1 MVQHRNTKN
10 DPIAAAYA
18 LSVVKEPSRP
28 GFRAAM
34 VNLNPALALSL
45 PSVFTVELEANS
57 GSRHVRS
64 QCITARASAESPFTV
79 SGTGVRH
86 AWALSYVASESSLHA
101 AIRPLRSSQLNRR
114 GGSSVPRVRP
124 GWQPQPRDAISQAN
138 RTLCLGEQVDRGGR
152 ACGNCKPR
160 DIAVPRLQWCAAPD
174 LPPRR
179 PKVEPDFAA
188 GRAAGNHARDAFLIR
203 VAEDGAVRADQ
214 DLTGLHRLQQT
225 GRGVRPVAMVAELDK
240 VERPGE

>member
-64 QCITARASAESPFTV
+64 QCITARAPAESPFTV

-124 GWQPQPRDAISQAN
+124 GWQPQPRDAISPGKSHPMPW
-138 RTLCLGEQVDRGGR
+138 RTSGPWWSRLRQLQTARHSRTALAMVRR
-152 ACGNCKPR
+152 PR
-160 DIAVPRLQWCAAPD
+160 PPSAAP
-174 LPPRR
+174 
-179 PKVEPDFAA
+179 
-188 GRAAGNHARDAFLIR
+188 
-203 VAEDGAVRADQ
+203 
-214 DLTGLHRLQQT
+214 
-225 GRGVRPVAMVAELDK
+225 
-240 VERPGE
+240 